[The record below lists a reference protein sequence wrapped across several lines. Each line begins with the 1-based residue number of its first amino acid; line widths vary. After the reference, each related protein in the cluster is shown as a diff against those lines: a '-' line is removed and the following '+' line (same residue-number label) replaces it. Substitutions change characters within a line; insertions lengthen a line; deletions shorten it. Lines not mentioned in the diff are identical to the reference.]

1 MIGMWMAVNLAQA
14 QTVKFGQSADDLLRR
29 HITKHDATERACGD
43 GLLRKRQQSYKCRSN
58 QSS

>member
-1 MIGMWMAVNLAQA
+1 MAVNLAQA